1 MARHPIA
8 ATALIPSPPADVYAV
23 LADYHDGHALIIPR
37 PPFVSLAVEQ
47 GGTGAGT
54 VIRVETRVMGRTQG
68 FRAVVSEPDPGRVLV
83 ETNSTGFVTTF
94 TVEPRD
100 GGLQSQV
107 TISTMPPAR
116 RWPLEAV
123 EGWIMRRFLRPVFAR
138 ELALL
143 ADVAA
148 ERTAPVRG

>member
-1 MARHPIA
+1 MARQPIA

-23 LADYHDGHALIIPR
+23 IADYHDGHARIIPR
-37 PPFVSLAVEQ
+37 PPFTSLTVEK

-68 FRAVVSEPDPGRVLV
+68 FRAVVSEPEPERVLV

-100 GGLQSQV
+100 AGWRSEV
-107 TISTMPPAR
+107 TISTVLPPR
-116 RWPLEAV
+116 PWPLATLER
-123 EGWIMRRFLRPVFAR
+123 WMMRRFLRPVFAR
-138 ELALL
+138 ELELL
-143 ADVAA
+143 AEVVA
-148 ERTAPVRG
+148 ERAGASRG

>member
-1 MARHPIA
+1 MARHPIS
-8 ATALIPSPPADVYAV
+8 ATALIPSPPGDVYAV
-23 LADYHDGHALIIPR
+23 IADYRDGHARIVPR
-37 PPFVSLAVEQ
+37 PPFASLAVEQ

-54 VIRVETRVMGRTQG
+54 VIRVETRVMARTQG
-68 FRAVVSEPDPGRVLV
+68 FRAVVSEPEPGRVLV

-100 GGLQSQV
+100 GGRRSEV
-107 TISTMPPAR
+107 TISTVLPAR
-116 RWPLEAV
+116 AWPLGAV

-143 ADVAA
+143 AEVAA
-148 ERTAPVRG
+148 ERAARVRG